1 MGEQVV
7 VIDDNF
13 AGGMMSGQRPTV
25 ARWAFWVVGILALAF
40 VTQVVASRSGQ
51 EWVQSAGFV
60 LLIFFAFFAAPYRT
74 K

>member
-1 MGEQVV
+1 MVKQVV
-7 VIDDNF
+7 VIADDSP
-13 AGGMMSGQRPTV
+13 GGMMSGQRPTV
-25 ARWAFWVVGILALAF
+25 ARWAVWVLGIIVLAF

-51 EWVQSAGFV
+51 EWVQSAGSV